1 MDKRIS
7 KRFKIL
13 VALGGIIFFVL
24 LLVIVLNFVKKSA
37 DTSSI
42 FAGDENLSSSENE
55 VLPIKEVEEDVK
67 ENSIKKVVFM
77 ISYLSSKCP
86 SPYLYIYNDN
96 TYELYDSLSKDKPPV
111 PQSGEFSYDIVKIIR
126 TIHDYELQAENNF
139 FVKYKDKEYSTSSTN
154 KELREFLDLIDVNLE
169 TCIKDND

>member
-1 MDKRIS
+1 MLFRS
-7 KRFKIL
+7 
-13 VALGGIIFFVL
+13 IIFFVS

-42 FAGDENLSSSENE
+42 FSGDENLSSSENG

-139 FVKYKDKEYSTSSTN
+139 FVKYKDKEFSTSSTN

-169 TCIKDND
+169 T